1 MSWIEPITN
10 RTEAACTELR
20 RLAVKIDA
28 AGGLTTL
35 TAAELA
41 AWVAGLGGLDHVDLN
56 RIEGNTKIISDLLD
70 GFGYNN
76 SMTTKEDWAETDLHF
91 AAQTERIR
99 NNVETLT
106 EVYHDEKPLT
116 YADVGAQTYAAYG
129 ATVYAD
135 LFGTT
140 VPLALR
146 LHYADFNNLELALL
160 NLGSMVDRLAQSF
173 EYCGETYSG
182 E

>member
-1 MSWIEPITN
+1 MAWIEPVTD
-10 RTEAACTELR
+10 RTLADVAALNSKG
-20 RLAVKIDA
+20 VFDPD
-28 AGGLTTL
+28 
-35 TAAELA
+35 TA
-41 AWVAGLGGLDHVDLN
+41 N
-56 RIEGNTKIISDLLD
+56 RIEGNTEILSDLLD
-70 GFGYNN
+70 GYGYSN
-76 SMTTKEDWAETDLHF
+76 AETHKTDWIMDDLF
-91 AAQTERIR
+91 RISDVERIR

-106 EVYHDEKPLT
+106 EVYRDEHPLT

-129 ATVYAD
+129 ATLYAD

-140 VPLALR
+140 VPIALR

-160 NLGSMVDRLAQSF
+160 NLGSMVDRLADSF

>member
-1 MSWIEPITN
+1 MSWITPVTD
-10 RTEAACTELR
+10 RVPADVAALNSKG
-20 RLAVKIDA
+20 VFDPD
-28 AGGLTTL
+28 
-35 TAAELA
+35 TA
-41 AWVAGLGGLDHVDLN
+41 N
-56 RIEGNTKIISDLLD
+56 RIEGNTEFLSDLLD
-70 GFGYNN
+70 AYGYSN
-76 SMTTKEDWAETDLHF
+76 TETHETDWVRNDLF
-91 AAQTERIR
+91 RISDVERIR

-116 YADVGAQTYAAYG
+116 YADVGAQTYAACG